1 MSHTIIKASKII
13 TVDPDLPVAEAVAVD
28 DATGRIVAVGT
39 LAECQEVDAKA
50 TVTDLGNHVLLPGFI
65 DPHNHP
71 FLSGL
76 MTQAPAMWIAPYV
89 GYPTF
94 ADVEAAFK
102 KADEQAE
109 PGHAVLF
116 NGLDR
121 MLQGAPVLNR
131 TSLDTY
137 FPDRPALVLDNS
149 GHELYFNSGIAKL
162 LGWADGKPPADPT
175 GARYGRNEDGT
186 SNGLAYETAAVAAVL
201 LPVLERVVENPLDSA
216 AQWYCLM
223 ASHGITASS
232 DHAYATALLPGYQAL
247 AGMPDCPLRVT
258 FYHVATAPDCDQP
271 LPADVPSERITK
283 AGIKLWADGSP
294 WVGTIATSLPY
305 LDTPTT
311 RTAQIKPGATYDSM
325 LNYTRG
331 QFDGMLAKS
340 AAKGLQVSVHV
351 NGDVGVDLVLD
362 AFERALSDLHLLG
375 TDHRWRIEHLGS
387 ARGDQLHRAAQLGVA
402 MSLGQFQ
409 FIYWGDLL
417 DGQIFD
423 SVHGSEWIR
432 AGDAVKSG
440 GRFSFHND
448 GLVSPPDVLLN
459 FQTAITRRTPS
470 GALHGPNQAI
480 SLDDAIKAQTI
491 HAAHM
496 LGRDKDI
503 GSITAGKLADFVE
516 LSTDPYEVEPGELAS
531 EVKVEATWLAG
542 RKVDPAAF
550 RSQVASLDQSQHRKA
565 AAHHAA
571 TAHRC

>member
-186 SNGLAYETAAVAAVL
+186 SNGGLRDRRGCRSAVAGAGARRREPAGLGRAVV
-201 LPVLERVVENPLDSA
+201 LPDGLARH
-216 AQWYCLM
+216 
-223 ASHGITASS
+223 HGIVGSCLRDGAAARLSGT
-232 DHAYATALLPGYQAL
+232 GGN
-247 AGMPDCPLRVT
+247 AG
-258 FYHVATAPDCDQP
+258 
-271 LPADVPSERITK
+271 LPAARDVLPRGHRTRLRSAIARRCAVRADHQGGHQVVGRWLAVGRHHRHVLALPRHAHHPHRPDQARCHLRLDAQLHPRAVRRDAGQERCQGF
-283 AGIKLWADGSP
+283 AGQRP
-294 WVGTIATSLPY
+294 
-305 LDTPTT
+305 
-311 RTAQIKPGATYDSM
+311 RE
-325 LNYTRG
+325 RRC
-331 QFDGMLAKS
+331 
-340 AAKGLQVSVHV
+340 
-351 NGDVGVDLVLD
+351 GVDLVLD

-542 RKVDPAAF
+542 RKVDPP
-550 RSQVASLDQSQHRKA
+550 RSAPR
-565 AAHHAA
+565 
-571 TAHRC
+571 